1 MTVLVPDTFRAGL
14 NVDEV
19 FGLPGVRT
27 PVDGP
32 DALDPVELID
42 SVEFDLDIAALAN
55 IFLTFAGRP
64 CLI

>member
-1 MTVLVPDTFRAGL
+1 M
-14 NVDEV
+14 DEV

-55 IFLTFAGRP
+55 IFLTFAGSP